1 VLELVHSGETIRE
14 TQWLPRGRAILRRE
28 GLTVKAQARDTVPE
42 ASDAAVKA
50 SDSAVCV
57 P

>member
-1 VLELVHSGETIRE
+1 MIVTLLGRAERSSPDCP
-14 TQWLPRGRAILRRE
+14 QGRAILRRE